1 MTSMRPGR
9 AALFTADGRLGNQ
22 LFQAAFLD
30 SVLEEGDRL
39 VTLGMEDL
47 LAGFVWDRYRLTN
60 IRNTRSRRNFKRLLR
75 LLGRAAVDL
84 RVVTGY
90 RQGKQRYEAAGET
103 YLLMGDK
110 VGRRNGLFD
119 RLIYIDKGYFQNA
132 AYANHATFRLAEPH
146 LARPRAFIASLPPGP
161 RAFVHVRRGDY
172 KSWRIFGRSP
182 LLDLDYFRRGISLIR
197 DVAPDTQF
205 ILLSDEIA
213 SVAPDLP
220 GMHAFEGADVYE
232 DFGLMT
238 LCDGGI
244 VSNST
249 LSWWGGYFCGRKL
262 PVVSPKGWLAPGLGF
277 EYPAGITADWMT
289 PIEP

>member
-30 SVLEEGDRL
+30 SVLKEGDRL
-39 VTLGMEDL
+39 LTLGMEDL

-60 IRNTRSRRNFKRLLR
+60 IRNTRARRHFKRLLR
-75 LLGRAAVDL
+75 LLGRAAVNL
-84 RVVTGY
+84 HLVTGY
-90 RQGKQRYEAAGET
+90 RQRKQRFEAAGEA
-103 YLLMGDK
+103 YRLAGDK
-110 VGRRNGLFD
+110 VERRQGLFD
-119 RLIYIDKGYFQNA
+119 PLVYIDKGYFQSA
-132 AYANHATFRLAEPH
+132 AYASHATFRLAEPH
-146 LARPRAFIASLPPGP
+146 LARPRTFMAALPPGP

-182 LLDLDYFRRGISLIR
+182 LLDLDYFRRGVSLIR
-197 DVAPDTQF
+197 NAAPDTQF

-213 SVAPDLP
+213 SVSPQFP
-220 GMHAFEGADVYE
+220 GIHVFHGASVYE

-262 PVVSPKGWLAPGLGF
+262 PIVSPKGWLAPGLGF
-277 EYPAGITADWMT
+277 EYPAGITAEWMT